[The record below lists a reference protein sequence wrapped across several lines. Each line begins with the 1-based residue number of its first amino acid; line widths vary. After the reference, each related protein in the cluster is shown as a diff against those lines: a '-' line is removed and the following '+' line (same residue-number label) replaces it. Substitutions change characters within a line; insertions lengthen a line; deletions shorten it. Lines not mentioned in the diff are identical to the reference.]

1 MTEPLLIST
10 GPNNKPHTEPNAR
23 TSIRQI
29 LRTKRKAL
37 TTTFQIEASE
47 LLKLRLLN
55 HPRVQSAK
63 TIALYLANDG
73 ELDPM
78 LFINWCWQQGK
89 QVYLPVL
96 HPFCSGHLLFLLFEK
111 RSFMVKNQYGINE
124 PKLDVTKVC
133 PLEQLDVLCTP
144 LVAFDR
150 SGARLGMGGGFY
162 DRTLVNWKK
171 NQYYP
176 IGIAHDCQQ
185 VDVVPVEYWDIP
197 LPEIITPTQNH
208 QF

>member
-73 ELDPM
+73 ELDPI

-111 RSFMVKNQYGINE
+111 NSFMVKNQYGINE

>member
-111 RSFMVKNQYGINE
+111 NSFMVKNQYGINE